1 MTTVQNITN
10 QVVEQILSSIAQG
23 IEVKPELYEMI
34 LETVIEIEGITFE
47 NRKAQF
53 FFTEA
58 VTRSLSKDLYYSVFP
73 KAHTNANGV
82 TTFSK

>member
-10 QVVEQILSSIAQG
+10 QVIEQINSSIEMG

-34 LETVIEIEGITFE
+34 LETVIECEGITFE
-47 NRKAQF
+47 NGKAQF

-58 VTRSLSKDLYYSVFP
+58 VTRSLPKNVFYSIFP